1 MYYVYFLL
9 EKWGGF
15 PYFLSEKGCGPISS
29 YIALLGGVSHRRV
42 KNPIPVSGIAEIVHT
57 IHHTYHVPS
66 PPDYVK
72 VHVPGPTVVKPVREP
87 WDSEGVHDSGGF
99 EGYLVNTECG

>member
-1 MYYVYFLL
+1 M
-9 EKWGGF
+9 
-15 PYFLSEKGCGPISS
+15 
-29 YIALLGGVSHRRV
+29 
-42 KNPIPVSGIAEIVHT
+42 
-57 IHHTYHVPS
+57 PS

-99 EGYLVNTECG
+99 EGYLVNTEVGGCDDEDEVKIAC

>member
-1 MYYVYFLL
+1 MYYV
-9 EKWGGF
+9 F
-15 PYFLSEKGCGPISS
+15 PIGNIGSGPISS
-29 YIALLGGVSHRRV
+29 NIALLGGVDPGGQKIPS
-42 KNPIPVSGIAEIVHT
+42 PVSGFAEIVHT

-87 WDSEGVHDSGGF
+87 RDPEGVHDSGGF
-99 EGYLVNTECG
+99 EGFWSTQKW